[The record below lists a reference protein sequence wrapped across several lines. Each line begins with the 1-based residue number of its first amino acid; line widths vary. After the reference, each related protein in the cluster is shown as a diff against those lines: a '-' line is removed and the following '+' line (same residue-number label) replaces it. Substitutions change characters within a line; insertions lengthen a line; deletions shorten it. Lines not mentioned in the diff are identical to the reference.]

1 MGSYMSRNIDIISE
15 SAPTDRL
22 KIIKGGGDL
31 NEFGIYGYAV
41 SDEAIAGDV
50 NADGKFDSAD
60 AVMMQ
65 RCFLG
70 SCSLTDRKAGDLNQD
85 NVINILDLCI
95 MKHRLIN

>member
-1 MGSYMSRNIDIISE
+1 MVSTHNVKDSLGRNQEMLIV
-15 SAPTDRL
+15 
-22 KIIKGGGDL
+22 